1 MSIQKGAAL
10 DNNHS
15 IILGSQR
22 QDKAAFE
29 LLVKTYS
36 KWLLGLTAS
45 LSSYEE
51 AEDIAQDIWILVW
64 KHISSLKDPKK
75 FRAWLRMVAIREITR
90 KRKVISLNN
99 KNRVDIDGDENQE
112 IASDVERQDIK
123 IDKKETFDAL
133 CEQLTTEQK
142 DTLVLYALEGLTIKE
157 VAELLKVPSGT
168 VKSRINAIRKIATNQ
183 SSNKTASLQE
193 ATRLT
198 KRAKT

>member
-1 MSIQKGAAL
+1 L
-10 DNNHS
+10 DNNNS
-15 IILGSQR
+15 MILKSQR
-22 QDKAAFE
+22 QDKTAFE
-29 LLVKTYS
+29 QLVKTYS

-51 AEDIAQDIWILVW
+51 AEDIAQDIWMLVW
-64 KHISSLKDPKK
+64 KHLSSLKDPNK
-75 FRAWLRMVAIREITR
+75 FKAWLRMVAIREITR

-112 IASDVERQDIK
+112 IISDVERQDIK

-133 CEQLTTEQK
+133 CARLTAEQK
-142 DTLVLYALEGLTIKE
+142 DTLVLYALEGLNIKE

-168 VKSRINAIRKIATNQ
+168 VKSRINTIRKIAIQQ
-183 SSNKTASLQE
+183 SSNEQASMQQ